1 LFLGSS
7 FYGVGAK
14 LSDMQIFNGSHLD
27 LSVNV
32 YAPKPTHD
40 AWHIDGVVND
50 QGAFTLGSKV
60 KITLTLNERIT
71 LANVASNKI
80 VIAGKEFLLTGT
92 NGTTTKTLEFVYTVQ
107 LNDKIDT
114 SFYINKK
121 DIVLTGIQDTD
132 GNNIDLGN
140 TNGIDISPSIQNLA
154 LNSKGLTTISTNITR
169 WHANNTAANIQRMTD
184 GNTSTRG
191 ALNYATHPAN
201 AHGKH
206 ILFDFKGVN
215 YNNGSF
221 KLYNRKNVADRIN
234 GSTVEFLKD
243 GIVVSIRTI
252 SDAGNIIEIAPDA
265 HIIFDQVKLTF
276 DGDLQNFREVEIFGK
291 NASLSIDAGAP
302 TPLKN
307 HAWRINRDIAGNDGT
322 FAIGDKIKVTLRLD
336 DIVILAKV
344 DSNKITIANKEFFL
358 TGNNG
363 DTTDTLEFTYTVQ
376 ANDSISA
383 TDFNISSKEDINVLW
398 HN

>member
-60 KITLTLNERIT
+60 KITLTLNEHIT

-92 NGTTTKTLEFVYTVQ
+92 NGATTKTLEFVYTVQ

-184 GNTSTRG
+184 GTQR
-191 ALNYATHPAN
+191 
-201 AHGKH
+201 
-206 ILFDFKGVN
+206 
-215 YNNGSF
+215 
-221 KLYNRKNVADRIN
+221 
-234 GSTVEFLKD
+234 
-243 GIVVSIRTI
+243 
-252 SDAGNIIEIAPDA
+252 
-265 HIIFDQVKLTF
+265 
-276 DGDLQNFREVEIFGK
+276 
-291 NASLSIDAGAP
+291 LS
-302 TPLKN
+302 
-307 HAWRINRDIAGNDGT
+307 R
-322 FAIGDKIKVTLRLD
+322 
-336 DIVILAKV
+336 
-344 DSNKITIANKEFFL
+344 
-358 TGNNG
+358 
-363 DTTDTLEFTYTVQ
+363 
-376 ANDSISA
+376 
-383 TDFNISSKEDINVLW
+383 
-398 HN
+398 